1 MFNRKDVD
9 HFLKQLNISPDLS
22 FYNPCS
28 NIQII
33 KRVLRNLISAYE
45 KQSNMAKAE
54 EITTLLNMLLEIE
67 PDKN

>member
-1 MFNRKDVD
+1 VFNRKDVD
-9 HFLKQLNISPDLS
+9 HFLKQLNILPDLS

-33 KRVLRNLISAYE
+33 KRVIRNLISSYE
-45 KQSNMAKAE
+45 KQSNMDKAE

>member
-1 MFNRKDVD
+1 
-9 HFLKQLNISPDLS
+9 LS

>member
-1 MFNRKDVD
+1 MSKRIIK
-9 HFLKQLNISPDLS
+9 LTERDLT
-22 FYNPCS
+22 
-28 NIQII
+28 QII

-54 EITTLLNMLLEIE
+54 EITSLLTMLLEIE